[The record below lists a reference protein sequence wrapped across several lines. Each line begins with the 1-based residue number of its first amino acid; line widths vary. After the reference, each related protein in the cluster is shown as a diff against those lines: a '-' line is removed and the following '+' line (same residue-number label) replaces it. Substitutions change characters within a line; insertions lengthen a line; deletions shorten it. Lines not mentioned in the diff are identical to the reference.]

1 MILKISEPFHKM
13 KPCLICAYF
22 KDDYLS
28 ETYLYFIKIPYTNE
42 MLLISWRKQ
51 RYMLEFEGIKTLR
64 NRRKILG
71 IENMY
76 LV

>member
-1 MILKISEPFHKM
+1 M
-13 KPCLICAYF
+13 ICAYF

-28 ETYLYFIKIPYTNE
+28 EIYLYFIKIPYTNE

-64 NRRKILG
+64 IRKKIVG

-76 LV
+76 LI

>member
-1 MILKISEPFHKM
+1 MKYIYISLKYLT
-13 KPCLICAYF
+13 LI
-22 KDDYLS
+22 
-28 ETYLYFIKIPYTNE
+28 E

-64 NRRKILG
+64 IRKKIVG

-76 LV
+76 LI